1 MKSLINRIDQF
12 LHRYKKLQQII
23 DKETKVQGVTKSV
36 LGGLLIT
43 VLILLIPVL
52 VIVNMFIYTKLTFF
66 LALLLSLIVISW
78 PYLYYVFY
86 FRLLKTYYP
95 KLEDVNTKIP
105 LLVEATIISLVLL
118 IIVITVLSI
127 IF

>member
-23 DKETKVQGVTKSV
+23 DKETRVQGVTKSV
-36 LGGLLIT
+36 IGGLFIT

-52 VIVNMFIYTKLTFF
+52 VTVNMFIYTKLTFF
-66 LALLLSLIVISW
+66 LALFLSLLVITW
-78 PYLYYVFY
+78 PYLYYLFY

-105 LLVEATIISLVLL
+105 LLVEATIISLVLFV
-118 IIVITVLSI
+118 IVITILSI

>member
-36 LGGLLIT
+36 LGGLFIT
-43 VLILLIPVL
+43 ILILLIPVL
-52 VIVNMFIYTKLTFF
+52 VTVNVFIYTKLTFF
-66 LALLLSLIVISW
+66 LALCLSLLAISW
-78 PYLYYVFY
+78 PYLYYMIY

-105 LLVEATIISLVLL
+105 LLVEASIISLVLFV
-118 IIVITVLSI
+118 IVITVLSI

>member
-23 DKETKVQGVTKSV
+23 DKETKIQGVTKSV
-36 LGGLLIT
+36 LGGLFIT
-43 VLILLIPVL
+43 ILILLIPVL
-52 VIVNMFIYTKLTFF
+52 VMVNMFIYTKLTFF
-66 LALLLSLIVISW
+66 LAIMLSLIVILW

-105 LLVEATIISLVLL
+105 LFVEATIISFVLL
-118 IIVITVLSI
+118 IIVISVLSI